1 MLVFQGLNRFW
12 GKFSLKDINLSLEEK
27 DYFVLLG
34 PCGAGKTLLLEA
46 ISGLWVLDRG
56 GIFLDGKDV
65 AGFAPEKRNFGLIY
79 QEPELF
85 PHLSIEKNIFYG
97 ARAKNIVIDKE
108 KKEIIEFI
116 KKTLKLEELIVLK
129 NPNILSGGQKQ
140 IISIARALFSFPSL
154 LLLDE
159 PFHSLDYRL
168 QYNLNTALKEINQR
182 MELPIIHVTHN
193 LAEAQ
198 MLSSKTGF
206 ISEGRLL
213 KTGSFSEVE
222 VFLKDFYGII

>member
-12 GKFSLKDINLSLEEK
+12 GKFSLKDINLSLQEK

-65 AGFAPEKRNFGLIY
+65 TDFAPEKRNFGLIY
-79 QEPELF
+79 QEAELF

-97 ARAKNIVIDKE
+97 VGAKNIVIDKE

-116 KKTLKLEELIVLK
+116 KKTLNLEELITLK

-168 QYNLNTALKEINQR
+168 QYYLTKALKEINQKMR
-182 MELPIIHVTHN
+182 LPIVHVTHN
-193 LAEAQ
+193 LAEAE